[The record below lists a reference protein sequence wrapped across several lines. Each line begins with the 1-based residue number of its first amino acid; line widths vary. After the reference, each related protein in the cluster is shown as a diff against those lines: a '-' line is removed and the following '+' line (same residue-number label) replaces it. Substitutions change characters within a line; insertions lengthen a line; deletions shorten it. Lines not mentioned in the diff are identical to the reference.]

1 VAGGAL
7 RAWVRAEL
15 RPILFRSG
23 RMTYL
28 APRYASRITPPPA
41 AIVEP
46 VAGGGVLLLATEK
59 RFSMDNPAIQAA
71 LDPIEDLAP
80 PRGGAHLRRRRDS

>member
-1 VAGGAL
+1 
-7 RAWVRAEL
+7 
-15 RPILFRSG
+15 
-23 RMTYL
+23 M
-28 APRYASRITPPPA
+28 
-41 AIVEP
+41 
-46 VAGGGVLLLATEK
+46 LLLATEK